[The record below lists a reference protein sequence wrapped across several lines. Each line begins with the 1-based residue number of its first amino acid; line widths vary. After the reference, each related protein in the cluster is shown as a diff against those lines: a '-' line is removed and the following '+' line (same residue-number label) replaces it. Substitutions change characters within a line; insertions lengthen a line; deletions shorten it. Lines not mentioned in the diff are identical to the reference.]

1 MSSAA
6 GEQKKV
12 FGLPHNVGI
21 GFLCVLGA
29 LVLYA
34 FYSNVLAGPSVPTPP
49 DAGKSA
55 AASAPAIPL
64 PGSSG
69 EEAAR
74 RPASTQRRNS
84 AEFNPPFRSKR
95 PEDRIKLDDVDPTL
109 RTDLLAKVQAVELA
123 GGARNVFQMGP
134 PPPKAEDL
142 LARNEPTVRPMI
154 GPKRPPDPPPPP
166 APVVIPEP
174 PIQLKYYGL
183 STVVRSGKRT
193 GFFMDGDDTP
203 LVAAEGELVKRRY
216 RVIRL
221 TAKSVQVED
230 TEGKRTVTLPITEET
245 PS

>member
-1 MSSAA
+1 
-6 GEQKKV
+6 
-12 FGLPHNVGI
+12 
-21 GFLCVLGA
+21 
-29 LVLYA
+29 
-34 FYSNVLAGPSVPTPP
+34 
-49 DAGKSA
+49 
-55 AASAPAIPL
+55 
-64 PGSSG
+64 
-69 EEAAR
+69 
-74 RPASTQRRNS
+74 
-84 AEFNPPFRSKR
+84 
-95 PEDRIKLDDVDPTL
+95 
-109 RTDLLAKVQAVELA
+109 
-123 GGARNVFQMGP
+123 
-134 PPPKAEDL
+134 
-142 LARNEPTVRPMI
+142 MI